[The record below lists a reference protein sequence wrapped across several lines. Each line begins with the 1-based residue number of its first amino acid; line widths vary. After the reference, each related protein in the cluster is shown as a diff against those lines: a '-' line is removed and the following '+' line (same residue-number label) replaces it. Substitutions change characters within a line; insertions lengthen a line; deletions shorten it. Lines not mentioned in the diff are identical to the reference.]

1 MKRFFRKGL
10 TLLITLIFL
19 VTMSLSVFAS
29 DKIDYVLD
37 ENGTKV
43 YIPLTYRAQ
52 QVYSPSSNGNELN
65 NPQDMCLGQKG
76 TAYENYMFIAD
87 TGNNRVVILDP
98 NGQVVR
104 TIEEADGKAFVR
116 PSGITVKSENDIY
129 ISDTGNARIVHMTM
143 QGEYVES
150 FVKPNSDMLDKDMV
164 FDVSRIGITDG
175 GLIYVMRG
183 ANFMMIDA
191 KNQFQGMV
199 GSTRVV
205 YSLAFMM
212 MRIFASQEQLEYY
225 VSPEPAAYTS
235 FDLGDDGLIY
245 ATVEDATEQIQIING
260 NGDNIY
266 KKKFFG
272 EQSVNSDGAIQLPN
286 FIDITVNSNGIISA
300 LEKNSASVYQYDQQ
314 GNLLTVFGGKGDTKG
329 FFTAPSAVVSTDDN
343 RIYVL
348 DSSRGDITMFYPTSF
363 IQNVLQAAQ
372 YYTDGRYQDAYDK
385 WKEVNQIDAGYPL
398 ANEGIALA
406 LYKSGEAKESLYYYR
421 LAKAKGGF
429 SNAFD
434 DIRYDFFRQNFICVV
449 IALVLL
455 CVGLFFLIRWLYRL
469 SGKYMREYFYRQE
482 DYRR

>member
-1 MKRFFRKGL
+1 MKRFFRKGM
-10 TLLITLIFL
+10 TLFVVLIFSA
-19 VTMSLSVFAS
+19 VASLSAFAS

-37 ENGTKV
+37 EKGTKV

-52 QVYSPSSNGNELN
+52 QVFSPSGDGNELN
-65 NPQDMCLGQKG
+65 NPQDMCLGAKG
-76 TAYENYMFIAD
+76 TAYENHMFIAD
-87 TGNNRVVILDP
+87 TDNNRVVILDP

-104 TIEEADGKAFVR
+104 TIKEADGKALSR

-129 ISDTGNARIVHMTM
+129 ISDTGNARILHMTM
-143 QGEYVES
+143 QGEYIEA
-150 FVKPNSDMLDKDMV
+150 FVKPESDMLEKDMV
-164 FDVSRIGITDG
+164 FDVSKIGVTDG

-235 FDLGDDGLIY
+235 FDLSEDGLIY

-266 KKKFFG
+266 QKKFFG
-272 EQSVNSDGAIQLPN
+272 EQSVNSDGSIQQPN
-286 FIDITVNSNGIISA
+286 FVDITVNGNGIISA
-300 LEKNSASVYQYDQQ
+300 LEKNSASIYQYDQQ

-348 DSSRGDITMFYPTSF
+348 DSSRGDVTVFYPTSF

-372 YYTDGRYQDAYDK
+372 YYTDGRYQEAHDK

-406 LYKSGEAKESLYYYR
+406 LYKSGKAQESLYYYT
-421 LAKAKGGF
+421 LAKAKGGY

-434 DIRYDFFRQNFICVV
+434 DIRYDFFRQNFIYVV
-449 IALVLL
+449 LVIVLL
-455 CVGLFFLIRWLYRL
+455 CVGLFFLVRLLYRL
-469 SGKYMREYFYRQE
+469 SGKYLREYFYEQE
-482 DYRR
+482 DKR